1 MKCMDYINE
10 INNLVAS
17 IDVKGTQEFMGKEI
31 PVVEGG
37 FGEGKRCL
45 TDKTIAEIHS
55 MRDGDVRRRVTDHIK
70 RFKEGI
76 DYIDLQRVH
85 DTQTLIGLG
94 YSKQSITQ
102 AKNIYLLSERGYAKL
117 IKIMD
122 TDLAWDIHDKLID
135 EYFTMRK
142 VINSDEQLKSNLL
155 LEIYNGGQG
164 GVLASKQ
171 LVELERKPLINTIEK
186 QSDTI
191 NELKPHAEY
200 AERVL
205 EDNDGLLN
213 PTQIAKDF
221 GMSGQGLNALLHDLG
236 VQYKQNGQWLLYAKY
251 QGKGYARSV
260 QPDKPYA
267 KSTTKWTQTGKKFIH
282 DILRKNGYKTILEN
296 QQEQQ
301 CFDFN

>member
-1 MKCMDYINE
+1 MDYINE

-37 FGEGKRCL
+37 FGEGQKVVL
-45 TDKTIAEIHS
+45 AKTIAEIHETELS
-55 MRDGDVRRRVTDHIK
+55 EINRKINEHIDE
-70 RFKEGI
+70 FETGV
-76 DYIDLQRVH
+76 DLLDLKGNSDFEMEILH
-85 DTQTLIGLG
+85 NGLYTQNALNR
-94 YSKQSITQ
+94 
-102 AKNIYLLSERGYAKL
+102 AKNIYLLSEQGYMLLVGFMNTEKAKAIRKQL
-117 IKIMD
+117 RR
-122 TDLAWDIHDKLID
+122 
-135 EYFTMRK
+135 EYFAMRK
-142 VINSDEQLKSNLL
+142 VINSEEQLKSNLL

-171 LVELERKPLINTIEK
+171 LVELERKPLIDTIEK
-186 QSDTI
+186 QSDAI

-205 EDNDGLLN
+205 EDKKTLLT

-221 GMSGQGLNALLHDLG
+221 GMAGQGLNALLHELG

-251 QGKGYARSV
+251 QGKGYTGPY
-260 QPDKPYA
+260 QPDIPNAKPQ
-267 KSTTKWTQTGKKFIH
+267 TRWTQAGKKFIH

-301 CFDFN
+301 RFDFN